1 MSSDSKALDGRV
13 KQMCRFI
20 EQEAEERA
28 SEIRRKTEADCN
40 IEKQNVVH
48 SSKLQL
54 DVEYAERK
62 RELEVQS
69 KV

>member
-1 MSSDSKALDGRV
+1 MSDKAFDGRV
-13 KQMCRFI
+13 KQMCKFI

-28 SEIRRKTEADCN
+28 AEIRRKTEADCN
-40 IEKQNVVH
+40 IEKQNSVH
-48 SSKLQL
+48 SCKLQL
-54 DVEYAERK
+54 DQEYAEKK